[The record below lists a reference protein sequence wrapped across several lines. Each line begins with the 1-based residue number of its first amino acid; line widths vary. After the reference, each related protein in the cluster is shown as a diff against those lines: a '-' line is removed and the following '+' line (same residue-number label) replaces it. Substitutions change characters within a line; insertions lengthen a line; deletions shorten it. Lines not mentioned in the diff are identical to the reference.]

1 MRGYQKNI
9 ICLKNTGSRIFDE
22 AYFVISPTGASVKKD
37 DMVIEANRIVEESMG
52 AKKNKKAS
60 LAPNFLYPF
69 LIGAATSFIVLSAI
83 LFIFSFFN

>member
-9 ICLKNTGSRIFDE
+9 ICLKNTGSQLFEE

-37 DMVIEANRIVEESMG
+37 DMVVEANRIVEESIG
-52 AKKNKKAS
+52 ARGNKRTVS
-60 LAPNFLYPF
+60 APGFLYPF
-69 LIGAATSFIVLSAI
+69 LIGAATSFIVLSTV